1 MRKLSV
7 LLVMFAITLFSC
19 GDGDVIEF
27 ELDFDQDLEL
37 CGDINSENYLVYDVK
52 TDPNESL
59 ILLFP
64 GTTANDLIFYPQE
77 SPTEGSITI
86 NGSSN
91 RFNYRL
97 YNGDPLE
104 IICQDIPS
112 SEVSVT
118 TDYESSGG
126 SINYVTTFVD
136 DEGTRTVTTI
146 FTVSNT
152 DIEVLTLDS
161 FSIGTFTHSYTIED

>member
-1 MRKLSV
+1 
-7 LLVMFAITLFSC
+7 MFTITLFSC

-27 ELDFDQDLEL
+27 ELDFDQELEL
-37 CGDINSENYLVYDVK
+37 CGDINSDNYLVYDVK
-52 TDPNESL
+52 NDPNESL

-64 GTTANDLIFYPQE
+64 GSTTNDLIFYPEE
-77 SPTEGSITI
+77 SPNEGTIAI

-136 DEGTRTVTTI
+136 EEDTRTVTTI
-146 FTVSNT
+146 FTVTNT

-161 FSIGTFTHSYTIED
+161 FTIGTYTHSYTIEN

>member
-1 MRKLSV
+1 
-7 LLVMFAITLFSC
+7 MFTITLFSC

-27 ELDFDQDLEL
+27 ELDFDQELEL
-37 CGDINSENYLVYDVK
+37 CGDINSDNYLVYDVK
-52 TDPNESL
+52 NDPNESL

-64 GTTANDLIFYPQE
+64 GSTTNDLIFYPEE
-77 SPTEGSITI
+77 SPNEGTIAI

-136 DEGTRTVTTI
+136 EEDTRTVTTI
-146 FTVSNT
+146 FTVTNT

-161 FSIGTFTHSYTIED
+161 FTIGTYTHSYIIEN